1 MSTAAIGSFVWVH
14 LSNNTKSHP
23 VEIYIGDCRN
33 ISQLIKLIKA
43 ELSPDLDNVSIA
55 RINLYSS
62 NDSNAE
68 PLDPGL
74 EVSALFTSSNAA
86 GATSKNPL
94 YIKIIDADIIITS
107 SSKGMYIPSS
117 F

>member
-1 MSTAAIGSFVWVH
+1 VWVKYGNDSGH
-14 LSNNTKSHP
+14 VIKAPTTN
-23 VEIYIGDCRN
+23 CRDVYD
-33 ISQLIKLIKA
+33 LIKLIKA
-43 ELSPDLDNVSIA
+43 ELSPDLDNVSVA

-62 NDSNAE
+62 NDSNAG

-94 YIKIIDADIIITS
+94 YIKIIDADIA
-107 SSKGMYIPSS
+107 SKGKYIVMEAYRY
-117 F
+117 